1 MVKRLA
7 VDIAKLK
14 AESNN
19 LQADGLTYEVIK
31 VGQIHHKDCLT
42 LSKPFIHSGA

>member
-1 MVKRLA
+1 LQ
-7 VDIAKLK
+7 KLK

-31 VGQIHHKDCLT
+31 VGQIHHKR
-42 LSKPFIHSGA
+42 LSNFIEAFLSILEHR